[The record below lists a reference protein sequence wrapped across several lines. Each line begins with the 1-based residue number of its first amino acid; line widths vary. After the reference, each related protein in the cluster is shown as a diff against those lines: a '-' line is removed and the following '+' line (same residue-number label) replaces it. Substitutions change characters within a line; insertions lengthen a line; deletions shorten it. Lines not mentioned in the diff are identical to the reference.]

1 MFSEESPSFNSIN
14 YATYT
19 DVPTYTD
26 IPNIYNNQSD
36 IVGDVLVPFY
46 IEVKCEIK
54 CKFLTR
60 GDRLRDPHCDDLSQ
74 ILNTKNI
81 YILKWLKSSH

>member
-1 MFSEESPSFNSIN
+1 MFSEASPSFNSIN

-26 IPNIYNNQSD
+26 IPNIYDNQSD
-36 IVGDVLVPFY
+36 IVGAVLVPFY

-54 CKFLTR
+54 GKFLTQ
-60 GDRLRDPHCDDLSQ
+60 GDWLRDPHCVNLSQ
-74 ILNTKNI
+74 IFNRNI
-81 YILKWLKSSH
+81 YIGV